1 MDIDLLSEMVYDLI
15 LENDRVGLPGVG
27 CFVAEVVP
35 ASFADRGYTI
45 NPPYRRLSFRNR
57 PDDGSLLVNL
67 YARSNNVGE
76 DVARGIVT
84 DFLSQMKEVLLV
96 KKVIVFPGL
105 GRLRATKENNF
116 FFVSDENLDIYPE
129 GFGLQPVS
137 LKTRRE
143 SDSGLSEAIDEIGGM
158 LAAEPAAKPAAA
170 PAPEQTEMSAIES
183 ADEQSA
189 DEQLGRPASETAE
202 VSAAE
207 PTTPADETASEP
219 TATGTEPATSPAAE
233 QTTTPAADHPAADHP
248 AAEPP
253 DEPSGSQAGEPAAT
267 TAGASR
273 RKTVLITVVSLAAL
287 AAAALGIFVLLARIC
302 PDFIDSLLYTGEEL
316 EILDAWPD

>member
-158 LAAEPAAKPAAA
+158 LAAEP
-170 PAPEQTEMSAIES
+170 
-183 ADEQSA
+183 
-189 DEQLGRPASETAE
+189 
-202 VSAAE
+202 
-207 PTTPADETASEP
+207 TTPADETASEP

-248 AAEPP
+248 AA
-253 DEPSGSQAGEPAAT
+253 DHPSAEPAAT

-287 AAAALGIFVLLARIC
+287 AAAALGIFVLLARLC

>member
-158 LAAEPAAKPAAA
+158 LAAEPAA
-170 PAPEQTEMSAIES
+170 
-183 ADEQSA
+183 
-189 DEQLGRPASETAE
+189 
-202 VSAAE
+202 
-207 PTTPADETASEP
+207 TPADETASEP

-248 AAEPP
+248 AADHPAADHPAAEP
-253 DEPSGSQAGEPAAT
+253 AGEPAAT

-273 RKTVLITVVSLAAL
+273 RKTVLITVVLLAAL
-287 AAAALGIFVLLARIC
+287 AAAALGIFVLLARLC

>member
-158 LAAEPAAKPAAA
+158 LAAEPAA
-170 PAPEQTEMSAIES
+170 
-183 ADEQSA
+183 
-189 DEQLGRPASETAE
+189 
-202 VSAAE
+202 
-207 PTTPADETASEP
+207 TPADETASEP